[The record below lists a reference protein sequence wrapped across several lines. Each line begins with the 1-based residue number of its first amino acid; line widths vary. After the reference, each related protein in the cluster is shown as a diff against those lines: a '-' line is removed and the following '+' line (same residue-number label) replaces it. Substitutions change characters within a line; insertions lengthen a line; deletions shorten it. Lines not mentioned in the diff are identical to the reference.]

1 MRILL
6 NYIINLFLKT
16 FNKKKYYE
24 RSPSKAIVPYMNK
37 NKIQIHDDK
46 FEEWLTANQD
56 ELKKV
61 VERIQKHSRET
72 TASKNLTIE
81 KISAK
86 NLKVGSLEERKDKK

>member
-16 FNKKKYYE
+16 FYKKKYYE

-37 NKIQIHDDK
+37 NKIQVHEDK
-46 FEEWLTANQD
+46 FEELLAT
-56 ELKKV
+56 KK
-61 VERIQKHSRET
+61 
-72 TASKNLTIE
+72 LTIE

-86 NLKVGSLEERKDKK
+86 NLKVGRLEDIKEWNL

>member
-24 RSPSKAIVPYMNK
+24 RSPSKVIVPYMNK
-37 NKIQIHDDK
+37 NKIQVHEDK
-46 FEEWLTANQD
+46 FEELLAT
-56 ELKKV
+56 KK
-61 VERIQKHSRET
+61 
-72 TASKNLTIE
+72 LTIE

-86 NLKVGSLEERKDKK
+86 NLKAGSLEDRKEKK

>member
-24 RSPSKAIVPYMNK
+24 RSPSKVIVPYMNK
-37 NKIQIHDDK
+37 NKIQVHEDK

-56 ELKKV
+56 ELKKLTKYIS
-61 VERIQKHSRET
+61 EHSSIET
-72 TASKNLTIE
+72 
-81 KISAK
+81 ISAK
-86 NLKVGSLEERKDKK
+86 NLKVESLEDRKEKNQ

>member
-1 MRILL
+1 MKMFL

-37 NKIQIHDDK
+37 NKIQVHEDK

-56 ELKKV
+56 ELKKLC
-61 VERIQKHSRET
+61 EKIARSLKIET
-72 TASKNLTIE
+72 
-81 KISAK
+81 ISAK
-86 NLKVGSLEERKDKK
+86 NLKVESLEDRKDKE

>member
-46 FEEWLTANQD
+46 FEEWLAT
-56 ELKKV
+56 
-61 VERIQKHSRET
+61 
-72 TASKNLTIE
+72 KNLTIE

-86 NLKVGSLEERKDKK
+86 NLKVERLEDIKEWNL

>member
-46 FEEWLTANQD
+46 FEEWLVT
-56 ELKKV
+56 KK
-61 VERIQKHSRET
+61 
-72 TASKNLTIE
+72 LTIE
-81 KISAK
+81 TISAK
-86 NLKVGSLEERKDKK
+86 NLKVERLEDIKKRNL